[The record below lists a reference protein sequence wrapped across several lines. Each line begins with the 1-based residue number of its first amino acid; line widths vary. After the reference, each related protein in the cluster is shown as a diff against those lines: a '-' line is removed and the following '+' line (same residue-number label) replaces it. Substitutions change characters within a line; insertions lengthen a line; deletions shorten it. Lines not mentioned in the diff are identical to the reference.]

1 MIDPIY
7 WSSADV
13 LILASQL
20 ASANQLPPPADL
32 RQRITDL
39 LDRMVGKARSAG
51 VAEQEIAE
59 ARYALVAF
67 IDEQILKSNWVG
79 RGEWMNQ
86 PLQLAM
92 YREFDAGEKFFA
104 RLRALLSHGDR
115 LAAVEVYLICLAL
128 GFRGAYG
135 DRDPAALSSFV
146 AAAQQQL
153 ARALPPANKI
163 SPHAQPR
170 DRAQAEKRN
179 LGPLIGLL
187 AGCTVI
193 VVGVVVSLQWLLHSN
208 IDEALHALP
217 TASAAASAPAR

>member
-1 MIDPIY
+1 MLDAIY

-20 ASANQLPPPADL
+20 ASAGHLPPPADL
-32 RQRITDL
+32 RQRVTDL
-39 LDRMVGKARSAG
+39 LDRMVGKARSEG
-51 VAEQEIAE
+51 VSDQEIAE
-59 ARYALVAF
+59 ARYALVAY
-67 IDEQILKSNWVG
+67 IDEQILKSSWAG

-86 PLQLAM
+86 PLQLGL

-115 LAAVEVYLICLAL
+115 LPAIEIYFLCLAL

-135 DRDPAALSSFV
+135 DRDPAALASFV
-146 AAAQQQL
+146 STAQQQI

-170 DRAQAEKRN
+170 DRAKAEKKS
-179 LGPLIGLL
+179 LGPFIALL
-187 AGCTVI
+187 VGCA
-193 VVGVVVSLQWLLHSN
+193 VVVMGVVLTLQLLLHSN
-208 IDEALHALP
+208 IEDALKAMP
-217 TASAAASAPAR
+217 AASASVR